1 MEDLLLEVTFNK
13 NRFVMKKLLL
23 SILVIFGLVM
33 SCNTDDLNKLNP
45 NELLVETYYKNAA
58 ELETGVVAIFGTLS
72 STRIFAR
79 EYWFLHDL
87 RSDDN
92 VTGGGQ
98 LETNRNQI
106 LIGAHDSG
114 NGVANS
120 VWQGIYQAVLRAN
133 IVINRGAETE
143 DIDPAERDIL
153 IAEAKFVRGWAYYEL
168 GTVWGGA
175 PIYTN
180 FATTISENAPRS
192 SQEETLAQAIAD
204 LQDAANTLPPASGA
218 KNNGRPTTGAARAL
232 LARTYMFQG
241 NYAAAKTELEAIV
254 NSNEYSLVAEYDD
267 NFQEENEYNSESIWE
282 IGYTEVGGYNW
293 NGEGDGIGNERSVRT
308 QEYSPIGWRNLIP
321 APSLIEEFETPEN
334 GDEKR
339 DPRLDKTIY
348 FTGDLFNNGLDTLTA
363 DAQRGNAV
371 TLSNGE
377 EIKASW
383 RKYSVMYKR
392 NPGGFNLGGINHRV
406 IRYAEVLLNL
416 AESEM
421 EVGNLDAAID
431 YLNQVRARPSVDMPP
446 YPTANY
452 PVSNADEVM
461 AAIIHEK
468 RVEHASEQIRN
479 RDIIRWRKEGKLK
492 VDPIDYFVPNKFELM
507 PIPQSEID
515 NNPAID
521 ESNQNPGY

>member
-1 MEDLLLEVTFNK
+1 
-13 NRFVMKKLLL
+13 MKKILL
-23 SILVIFGLVM
+23 SVLIIIGLVV

-45 NELLVETYYKNAA
+45 NELLVETYYKNAE
-58 ELETGVVAIFGTLS
+58 ELETGVFAIFGTLS
-72 STRIFAR
+72 SSRLFSR

-98 LETNRNQI
+98 LETPRNQI

-114 NGVANS
+114 NAVANN

-133 IVINRGAETE
+133 IVINRGAEAE
-143 DIDPAERDIL
+143 DIDAAVRDEL

-175 PIYTN
+175 PLYTN

-192 SQEETLAQAIAD
+192 TQEETLAQAAAD
-204 LQDAANTLPPASGA
+204 LQDAANILPSASGV
-218 KNNGRPTTGAARAL
+218 KNNGRPTAGAARAL
-232 LARTYMFQG
+232 LARVYMFQG

-254 NSNEYSLVAEYDD
+254 NSNEYSLVDEYDD
-267 NFQEENEYNSESIWE
+267 NFQEENEHNSESIWE

-293 NGEGDGIGNERSVRT
+293 NGNGDGVGNERAVRS
-308 QEYSPIGWRNLIP
+308 QEYSAIGWRNLIP
-321 APSLIEEFETPEN
+321 SPDLIEEFETPEN

-339 DPRLDKTIY
+339 DPRLDKTVF
-348 FTGDLFNNGLDTLTA
+348 FTGDTFNNDQDTLTA
-363 DAQRGNAV
+363 DAQRGNSI

-392 NPGGFNLGGINHRV
+392 NPGGFNLVGINHRV
-406 IRYAEVLLNL
+406 IRYAEVLINL
-416 AESEM
+416 AECEM
-421 EVGNLDAAID
+421 EAGNLTEAVE

-468 RVEHASEQIRN
+468 RVEQASEQIRN
-479 RDIIRWRKEGKLK
+479 RDIIRWRKEGKLEK
-492 VDPIDYFVPNKFELM
+492 EPFSYFVPNKFELM